1 MSQEQP
7 LAGASQRIDKWLFFA
22 RIFKSRTLAQ
32 QQIVSGRVKINGKA
46 ARQPSANLRPGDKL
60 EITLPNRDLVLIVR
74 EPGSQRGPYEQAKLL
89 YEDQSPPPPP
99 RDTLTPFEQAQRL
112 PGAGRPTKRERRQLD
127 RLMDSED

>member
-74 EPGSQRGPYEQAKLL
+74 EPGSHRGPRKDRDTKPSQPQRFEAKPPRKEKAIDPDSPFAKLAAL
-89 YEDQSPPPPP
+89 K
-99 RDTLTPFEQAQRL
+99 EQM
-112 PGAGRPTKRERRQLD
+112 KK
-127 RLMDSED
+127 